1 MTLPAPIRSLR
12 GIAGRYMRGRVLHRA
27 ITAAKGAPKVMFLPS
42 SGPFGSSLLRAY
54 NVSDALAARGWAS
67 LCVHS
72 SLDLKARRRAFDAFA
87 PDLLV
92 VQKSRHP
99 LNDPEHFQGLPFV
112 YDIDDADFLS
122 PKLTDRMTRTCAK
135 ARGVMAGSRY
145 VAEWCAQWTPNVDV
159 IWTGTEVSS
168 GPRPAHAERAPIVTW
183 AQADPH
189 GYPEE
194 FAFVHDVLLAARPR
208 LPELTLRLYGW
219 KPGADEAMLGPLHD
233 AGITVETRPPM
244 SYEDF
249 LVSLR
254 EVAIGLSPVMVQS
267 PYSRGK
273 SFGKIL
279 AYLDAQAPV
288 IASDEGDHS
297 LFFDEGS
304 GVVSNDA
311 AVWIDAVVRLLSDPQ
326 ARDAMAAQATRKM
339 ESQLSLDAAVD
350 KVEAALRK
358 ALDR

>member
-1 MTLPAPIRSLR
+1 MPLPAPIRILR
-12 GIAGRYMRGRVLHRA
+12 RFAGRYLRERALHRVIA
-27 ITAAKGAPKVMFLPS
+27 AAKGAPKVMFLPS

-54 NVSDALAARGWAS
+54 NVSDALTARGWAS

-72 SLDLKARRRAFDAFA
+72 SLDLKARRRAFKAFA

-99 LNDPEHFQGLPFV
+99 LNDPEHLQGLPFV

-122 PKLTDRMTRTCAK
+122 PKLTDRMMRTCAS
-135 ARGVMAGSRY
+135 ARRVMAGSRH
-145 VAEWCAQWTPNVDV
+145 VAEWCAQWSPNVDV
-159 IWTGTEVSS
+159 IWTGTELSEGS
-168 GPRPAHAERAPIVTW
+168 RPAHADRAPIVTW

-189 GYPEE
+189 GYPDE
-194 FAFVHDVLLAARPR
+194 FAFVRDVLLAARPR

-219 KPGADEAMLGPLHD
+219 KPGADETMLGPLHD
-233 AGITVETRPPM
+233 AGIAVETRPPM
-244 SYEDF
+244 SYEEF
-249 LVSLR
+249 LLSLR
-254 EVAIGLSPVMVQS
+254 EVAVGLSPVMVQA

-279 AYLDAQAPV
+279 SYLDAEVPV
-288 IASDEGDHS
+288 IASDEVDHS

-311 AVWIDAVVRLLSDPQ
+311 AVWTDAVVRLLSEPQ

-339 ESQLSLDAAVD
+339 IGQLTLQAAVN
-350 KVEAALRK
+350 KVEATLRK
-358 ALDR
+358 ALDG